1 MSVDKIKEEKK
12 NFKERIALRDALNRL
27 SKNKDFKLVIE
38 QTFME
43 KECARYARLSG
54 LQSVTADVRADSLAK
69 CQAAGHLQ
77 EFFHM
82 VEMLGNRAE
91 QSLRDL
97 LDAETEINAE
107 ALRGE
112 E

>member
-12 NFKERIALRDALNRL
+12 NYKERIALRDSLKRL
-27 SKNKDFKLVIE
+27 SKNRDFKLVIE
-38 QTFME
+38 QAFME
-43 KECARYARLSG
+43 KECARYARMSG
-54 LQSVTADVRADSLAK
+54 LQTISADARADALAK

-77 EFFHM
+77 EFLHM
-82 VEMLGNRAE
+82 TEMLGNQAE
-91 QSLRDL
+91 HSLRKL
-97 LDAETEINAE
+97 LDEEAEINAE